1 MTTFITV
8 FLGTFIGIIITL
20 LLITVI
26 EGIIFEEGKAVQ
38 RSGRLM
44 ILAFS
49 LIIGFVTAYN
59 LIN

>member
-38 RSGRLM
+38 RSGRLV
-44 ILAFS
+44 ILVIS
-49 LIIGFVTAYN
+49 LILGFISAYN